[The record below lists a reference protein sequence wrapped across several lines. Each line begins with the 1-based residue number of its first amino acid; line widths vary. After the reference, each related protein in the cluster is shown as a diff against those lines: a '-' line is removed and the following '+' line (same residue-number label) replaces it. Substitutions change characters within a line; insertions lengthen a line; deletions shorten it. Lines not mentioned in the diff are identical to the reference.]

1 MDVDRALAD
10 LKDDADA
17 PLDVAE
23 LALHLARDEYADL
36 DVEACLSE
44 MAGMAHEAKD
54 FMRGSL
60 ESKVHGLCRY
70 LFHEMGFHGNVQE
83 YYDPRNSYLNQVL
96 DRKTGIPITLTVLA
110 MAVAKRAGLEVAGI
124 GLPGHFV
131 ARATANGSQVIFD
144 PFHGGRPLTAQD
156 CENLV
161 QQTTGTA
168 FKANAE
174 NLPSLPLRLLVLR
187 MLMNL
192 KAVYLQAGDFARAA
206 RTMERL
212 RQLDPDDVWL
222 RRDLGVSLVHAA
234 QPGKA
239 IEHLEAYLRAL
250 PEKADTVAVRA
261 FLDRALTEVGR
272 WN

>member
-1 MDVDRALAD
+1 MNVDRALAE
-10 LKDDADA
+10 LKHDADA

-23 LALHLARDEYADL
+23 LALHLARDEYPNL
-36 DVEACLSE
+36 DVEAYLSE
-44 MAGMAHEAKD
+44 LAGMAHEAKAL
-54 FMRGSL
+54 MRGSL

-70 LFHEMGFHGNVQE
+70 LFHEMGFHGNVHE

-96 DRKTGIPITLTVLA
+96 DRKTGIPISLTVLA
-110 MAVAKRAGLEVAGI
+110 MAVAQRAGLHVTGI

-131 ARATANGSQVIFD
+131 ARATANGSEVIFD
-144 PFHGGRPLTAQD
+144 PFHGGRQLTAQD

-161 QQTTGTA
+161 QQTTGTPFSA
-168 FKANAE
+168 GTE
-174 NLPSLPLRLLVLR
+174 NLRPLPLRLLVIR
-187 MLMNL
+187 MLTNL
-192 KAVYLQAGDFARAA
+192 KAVYLHSKDFVRAV

-212 RQLDPDDVWL
+212 RQLDPEDVWL
-222 RRDLGVSLVHAA
+222 RRDLGVCLVHAG

-239 IEHLEAYLRAL
+239 IEHLEAYLRAE
-250 PEKADTVAVRA
+250 PEKSDMPEVRA